1 MAEFPYEEIRQE
13 PDGDYF
19 DSIKQMEDKGFQPS
33 QMWSVIH
40 TCDKDQNGKQVNYY
54 TYAPSFIAKTARWP
68 EHHYINLLG
77 YVATKEHHDNSY
89 KAYYDEKF
97 VHEEG

>member
-40 TCDKDQNGKQVNYY
+40 TCDEDQNGREVDYY
-54 TYAPSFIAKTARWP
+54 TYGPK
-68 EHHYINLLG
+68 HHYINLLG
-77 YVATKEHHDNSY
+77 YVATKEHHDS
-89 KAYYDEKF
+89 ATYYDEKF